1 MRRIL
6 FVKLGHFSYT
16 NDEVMAQLGKNF
28 PGHDL
33 IVADVK
39 DIVKRDYFTLGYN
52 VLAEVATF
60 GPSVL
65 KNRGDLHAF
74 FFRTPFMFR
83 RLNEML
89 VEKYAALA
97 PELDFVIQTQGL
109 FNARIPGAPF
119 FIYTDYTFL
128 SNLDFP
134 GHDRRQFR
142 SEKAMRYEA
151 DLYRSADAIAVTG
164 SHVERTLVRQYGCD
178 PARVR
183 TVHIGANIVVR
194 PVSTELSRYAAK
206 HVVFVG
212 VEWERKGGPALVE
225 GFRRAQQAHPDARLT
240 IVGCSPDVSGP
251 GITVAGLVPRAQ
263 MPPFF
268 EAASVF
274 CTPSLIEPLGIA
286 AVEASLYRL
295 PVVATQIDGFMET
308 VVDGETGLL
317 VPVNDPDAIASALGR
332 LFADPDL
339 ARRMGAAGFERNH
352 DRFNWDEVGKRLRA
366 MAEGIA
372 PRLRQAA

>member
-16 NDEVMAQLGKNF
+16 NDEVMTQLVKNF

-39 DIVKRDYFTLGYN
+39 DLVRRDYFTLGYN
-52 VLAEVATF
+52 VLTEVATF

-65 KNRGDLHAF
+65 KSRGDLHAF
-74 FFRTPFMFR
+74 FFRTPFIFR

-89 VEKYAALA
+89 VEAYGSLV
-97 PELDFVIQTQGL
+97 PDLDFVVQTQGL
-109 FNARIPGAPF
+109 FNARIPGAPLL
-119 FIYTDYTFL
+119 IYTDYTFL

-134 GHDRRQFR
+134 GHDKRQFR

-164 SHVERTLVRQYGCD
+164 SHVEQTLVRQYGCD

-183 TVHIGANIVVR
+183 TVHIGANVVVP
-194 PVSTELSRYAAK
+194 PVSIDLPRYAAK
-206 HVVFVG
+206 HVLFVG

-225 GFRRAQQAHPDARLT
+225 GFRRVLRAHPDARLT
-240 IVGCSPDVSGP
+240 IVGCSPDVSGS
-251 GITVAGLVPRAQ
+251 GITVAGMIPRAQ
-263 MPPFF
+263 MPAFF

-286 AVEASLYRL
+286 AVEASLFRL
-295 PVVATQIDGFMET
+295 PVVATRIDGFMET
-308 VVDGETGLL
+308 VTDGETGVL
-317 VPVNDPDAIASALGR
+317 VPVNDPDAVASALGR
-332 LFADPDL
+332 LFADPGL
-339 ARRMGAAGFERNH
+339 AQRMGAAGFARNH
-352 DRFNWDEVGKRLRA
+352 ALFNWDEVGKRLRA
-366 MAEGIA
+366 MAQGIA